1 MHCPLVA
8 PKVMPLIY
16 FHANCNSYKEHNNNI
31 WESKFSAKKDY
42 FLTVTTI
49 IYTFLSSV
57 SKTLHAVFI
66 KTVLPLL
73 KWITHCLILLTS
85 CVWFP
90 LIFCKYQWMSMG
102 VIWRNLVPQ
111 ICFIC
116 TSMSYTILSNC
127 PSAAI
132 CHTETKCSGILVR
145 RFNPYCHTTNIHLWY
160 CGPT

>member
-1 MHCPLVA
+1 MGNNGCNYKNFHSRLYGCSESNVCKTQLTISMHCPLVA

-90 LIFCKYQWMSMG
+90 LIFCKYQ
-102 VIWRNLVPQ
+102 
-111 ICFIC
+111 
-116 TSMSYTILSNC
+116 
-127 PSAAI
+127 
-132 CHTETKCSGILVR
+132 
-145 RFNPYCHTTNIHLWY
+145 
-160 CGPT
+160 